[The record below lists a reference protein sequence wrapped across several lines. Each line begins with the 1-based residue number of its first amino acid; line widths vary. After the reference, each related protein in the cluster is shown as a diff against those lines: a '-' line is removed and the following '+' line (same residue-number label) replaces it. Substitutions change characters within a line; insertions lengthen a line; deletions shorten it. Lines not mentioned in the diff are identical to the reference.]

1 MKQKIHMIFFYIFFG
16 IQISF
21 SLAGSLAWILMKGE
35 AQWVPYTIMFST
47 VVWIA
52 LAATAYDED

>member
-47 VVWIA
+47 VVLIA

>member
-1 MKQKIHMIFFYIFFG
+1 MRQKIHMILFYIFFI

-21 SLAGSLAWILMKGE
+21 SLAGSVAWILMKGE

-47 VVWIA
+47 IIWIT